1 MSSLTPP
8 KPGITYLPHQEAGI
22 RWMMAREADNAPFCR
37 GGILADDMG
46 LGKTFQTIG
55 LMKNGTERK
64 TLIVCPPALTAG
76 WQTELEACGYE
87 VITLM
92 PGAPMWTSSVSSNTP
107 TVHLTTYTK
116 LALYAKQLAPQS
128 NFERVVLDEGH
139 IIRNGDIKT
148 SYTSSKKHPPQLT
161 RWAATDMMAAKATA
175 TRSSQSP
182 TGGSAATARWILSA
196 TPIQNGRRDWNHL
209 CEWLQV
215 PENQYDQSVATRDE
229 TGINM
234 MPSADTIMLRRTMAE
249 LRDTIAA
256 LPPPPKFIHH
266 DLHVPTVQNEGS
278 LNHQRVGGVPTTSE
292 EYKVFQALCNQLENA
307 IDAHLSGAI
316 KLELYLRIQQFLVH
330 PQIYIDAMRAKLG
343 GAYRRADWSATAT
356 KWTAVM
362 KELAA
367 SVRSATPSIV
377 FCYFRE
383 EIDRVV
389 AATKSFGAATFTVR
403 GGMGHQA
410 IGEAVTAAREAAA
423 AGKPVVMVVQI
434 VSGGVGLNLQ
444 FAKRVYFLSQHW
456 NPAVVHQAVG
466 RAVRIGQTATVEIHT
481 FRVVD
486 HVLDNLDRRMAQV
499 HLDKIDVAQK
509 YCPTFYEGYEP
520 IEDEYSEDFLD
531 WVAPAP
537 ATETMKTGKHVTNR
551 DPGTENYIMVPMESN
566 SDPENP

>member
-1 MSSLTPP
+1 MSSSSSLPATRSQSAPLTPP
-8 KPGITYLPHQEAGI
+8 KPGLTYLPHQEAGI
-22 RWMMAREADNAPFCR
+22 LWMMARESDGAPFCR

-55 LMKNGTERK
+55 LMKNGAPLK
-64 TLIVCPPALTAG
+64 TLIVCPPALIAG

-87 VITLM
+87 VITLVA
-92 PGAPMWTSSVSSNTP
+92 GAPMWSKSVSSNTP

-116 LALYAKQLAPQS
+116 LALYAKQLASATSS

-148 SYTSSKKHPPQLT
+148 SYTSSKKNSQLT
-161 RWAATDMMAAKATA
+161 RWAATDLMSKTA
-175 TRSSQSP
+175 V
-182 TGGSAATARWILSA
+182 ARWILSA
-196 TPIQNGRRDWNHL
+196 TPIQNGRSDWNHL
-209 CEWLQV
+209 CEWLQID
-215 PENQYDQSVATRDE
+215 EKHYDAA
-229 TGINM
+229 
-234 MPSADTIMLRRTMAE
+234 ADTIMLRRTMAE
-249 LRDTIAA
+249 LRDTIST

-266 DLHVPTVQNEGS
+266 DLSVPTQ
-278 LNHQRVGGVPTTSE
+278 SE

-343 GAYRRADWSATAT
+343 GAYRRADWNATAT

-362 KELAA
+362 KEIAA
-367 SVRSATPSIV
+367 SVRTNTPSIV

-410 IGEAVTAAREAAA
+410 IGEAVDGARQAAA

-466 RAVRIGQTATVEIHT
+466 RAVRIGQPDVVEVHT

-499 HLDKIDVAQK
+499 HLDKIEVAQK
-509 YCPTFYEGYEP
+509 YNPTFYEGFEP
-520 IEDEYSEDFLD
+520 IEDEYSEEFLD
-531 WVAPAP
+531 AFRPVMIAVRSPEEAEDPVGAPSA
-537 ATETMKTGKHVTNR
+537 
-551 DPGTENYIMVPMESN
+551 
-566 SDPENP
+566 

>member
-1 MSSLTPP
+1 MSSSPQTSDLTPP

-22 RWMMAREADNAPFCR
+22 LWMMAREANNAPFCR

-55 LMKNGTERK
+55 LMKNGAPLK
-64 TLIVCPPALTAG
+64 TLIVCPPALIAG

-92 PGAPMWTSSVSSNTP
+92 PGAPMWDKPVSSNSP
-107 TVHLTTYTK
+107 SVHLTTYTK
-116 LALYAKQLAPQS
+116 LALYAKQLAAAS
-128 NFERVVLDEGH
+128 ANFERVVLDEGH

-148 SYTSSKKHPPQLT
+148 SHTSSKKNSQLT
-161 RWAATDMMAAKATA
+161 RWAATDLMSKTA
-175 TRSSQSP
+175 V
-182 TGGSAATARWILSA
+182 ARWILSA
-196 TPIQNGRRDWNHL
+196 TPIQNGRSDWNHL

-215 PENQYDQSVATRDE
+215 DENQYDQ
-229 TGINM
+229 
-234 MPSADTIMLRRTMAE
+234 SADTIMLRRTMAE

-266 DLHVPTVQNEGS
+266 DLHVPQK
-278 LNHQRVGGVPTTSE
+278 SE

-343 GAYRRADWSATAT
+343 GAYRRADWNATAT

-389 AATKSFGAATFTVR
+389 AATTSFGATVFTVR

-410 IGEAVTAAREAAA
+410 IGEAVDGARQAAA

-466 RAVRIGQTATVEIHT
+466 RAVRIGQTTTVEIHT

-486 HVLDNLDRRMAQV
+486 DVLDNLDRRMAQI

-509 YCPTFYEGYEP
+509 YCPTFYEGFEP
-520 IEDEYSEDFLD
+520 IEDEYSEEFLD

-537 ATETMKTGKHVTNR
+537 ATETMKPGERVTKR
-551 DPGTENYIMVPMESN
+551 DHGTENYIMVPMESN